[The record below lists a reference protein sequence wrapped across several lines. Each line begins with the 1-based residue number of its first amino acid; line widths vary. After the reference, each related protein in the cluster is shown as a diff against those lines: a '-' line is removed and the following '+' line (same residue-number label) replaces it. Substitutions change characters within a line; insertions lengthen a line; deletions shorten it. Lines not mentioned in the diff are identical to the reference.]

1 MNTSRNARLLVCL
14 NMTLCG
20 AAAIMCIPGCAQE
33 RDTPML
39 IEDPSVARAD
49 AQRLA
54 AEAIT
59 ADKKGDIEAAIILNQ
74 QAIERYKDFPQAW
87 FNIGLLYFEKDM
99 ALEAANAFTKAAEL
113 MPTDPGPKK
122 ALGDVWAKQS
132 YYDDASRFYLEAL
145 DRNPTYL
152 PALRESIRADH
163 VRDKRTE
170 STAERIKLAL
180 ELESDPKWRDFLL
193 RQKQLTD
200 RVLKR

>member
-1 MNTSRNARLLVCL
+1 MNTSRNARLLVCFT
-14 NMTLCG
+14 MTLCG
-20 AAAIMCIPGCAQE
+20 AAAILCAAGCAQD
-33 RDTPML
+33 RDTMQFV
-39 IEDPSVARAD
+39 EDPSVARAD

-54 AEAIT
+54 ADAIEQ
-59 ADKKGDIEAAIILNQ
+59 DKKGNLDAAITLNQ
-74 QAIERYKDFPQAW
+74 RAIERYRDLPQAW
-87 FNIGLLYFEKDM
+87 FNIGLLFFEKDM
-99 ALEAANAFTKAAEL
+99 ALEASNAFTKAAEL
-113 MPTDPGPKK
+113 MPTDPAAKK

-163 VRDKRTE
+163 IRDKRTE

-180 ELESDPKWRDFLL
+180 ELESDPKWREFLL

>member
-14 NMTLCG
+14 TTTFCG
-20 AAAIMCIPGCAQE
+20 AAAILCASGCAQD
-33 RDTPML
+33 RIAPQL
-39 IEDPSVARAD
+39 IEDPSVARAE

-54 AEAIT
+54 ADAIEQ
-59 ADKKGDIEAAIILNQ
+59 DKKGNLDAAIALNQ
-74 QAIERYKDFPQAW
+74 QAIERYRDLPQAW
-87 FNIGLLYFEKDM
+87 FNIGLLFFEKDM
-99 ALEAANAFTKAAEL
+99 ALEASNAFTKAAEL
-113 MPTDPGPKK
+113 MPTDPAAKK

-145 DRNPTYL
+145 DRSPTYL

-180 ELESDPKWRDFLL
+180 ELESDPKWREFLL